1 MPDNKKSL
9 DVKKSFKNFFNR
21 YNRNVIVNSEDVENA
36 ILIRDFSKIFKK
48 FKAVD
53 NATIRVK
60 KGTIHGFIG
69 PNGYGKTTTIKCLV
83 SAMVET
89 KGDLIAW

>member
-1 MPDNKKSL
+1 MEEKNQVVATDTKNSRI
-9 DVKKSFKNFFNR
+9 KNFFSR
-21 YNRNVIVNSEDVENA
+21 YNRSILVNPEDVKYA

-53 NATIRVK
+53 NAIIKVK

-69 PNGYGKTTTIKCLV
+69 PNGSGKRLLLLSV
-83 SAMVET
+83 
-89 KGDLIAW
+89 